1 MAGRQR
7 RGVLQRK
14 QAGSD
19 KVAGQGE
26 NSMKKVILMT
36 IRRTEQLA
44 DGIYRTVLHAPE
56 GDGFGTMMPGQFLGI
71 YPNDPAA
78 LLPRPISLCRQDPGT
93 GDLVIVYR
101 TAGRGTLE
109 LATQSA
115 GSTVRVLGA
124 LGNGYDLSRFRGKR
138 VLLLGGGIGIPPM
151 LELAARLAGE
161 SGTAKQVT
169 AVLGYRSSDFF
180 LLEEFRKTAD
190 RVLIATDDGSAGTH
204 GTVLD
209 AVREDGTAFDIVA
222 ACGPMPML
230 RGVKQFAEERGTEAF
245 LSLEERMACGVGV
258 CLGCV
263 CRTVNRDDHSKV
275 NNARVCTEGPVFLAS
290 EVDI

>member
-1 MAGRQR
+1 
-7 RGVLQRK
+7 
-14 QAGSD
+14 
-19 KVAGQGE
+19 
-26 NSMKKVILMT
+26 MKKVILMT

-209 AVREDGTAFDIVA
+209 AVSRCRCSAVSSSLRRSGGRRRFSRWRNGWRA
-222 ACGPMPML
+222 AW
-230 RGVKQFAEERGTEAF
+230 
-245 LSLEERMACGVGV
+245 ACAWAVSAG
-258 CLGCV
+258 
-263 CRTVNRDDHSKV
+263 R
-275 NNARVCTEGPVFLAS
+275 
-290 EVDI
+290 